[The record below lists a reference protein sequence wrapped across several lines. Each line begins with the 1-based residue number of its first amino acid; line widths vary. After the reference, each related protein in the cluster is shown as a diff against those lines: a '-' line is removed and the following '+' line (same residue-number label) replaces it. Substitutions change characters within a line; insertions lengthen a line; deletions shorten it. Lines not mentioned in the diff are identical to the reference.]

1 MNNENFEM
9 KLNAWVDG
17 ELSPDEVQVFEA
29 ELAANPALKQEAEL
43 LQQLLADAKDL
54 PREIQP
60 DHNLWQG
67 IAKQIEAP
75 AENLHGNNRMV
86 WFSSVIAVA
95 AMVLLAISLF
105 YQVMPTQQNGGRAG
119 DPVDELAAGSL
130 ALREADGQYLK
141 ARNELMKSITDRET
155 PLSETTMAVLD
166 ENMAIIDGAVGEIRQ
181 AMLEDP
187 NNPRLLDM
195 FMATRSKELALL
207 EDMVRLPEGV

>member
-9 KLNAWVDG
+9 KLNAWIDG
-17 ELSPDEVQVFEA
+17 ELSPDEALVFEA
-29 ELAANPALKQEAEL
+29 ELADNPVLKQEAEL
-43 LQQLLADAKDL
+43 LQQLLADAKEL

-60 DHNLWQG
+60 ERNLWQG

-75 AENLHGNNRMV
+75 AENVHGNNRML
-86 WFSSVIAVA
+86 WFSSTVA
-95 AMVLLAISLF
+95 AAAVVLLVISLF
-105 YQVMPTQQNGGRAG
+105 YQLMPIDDPGSGVGSGGG
-119 DPVDELAAGSL
+119 ISAGSL

-155 PLSETTMAVLD
+155 PLSDTTMAVLD